1 MKHAHRTWVLAAG
14 ALVVVML
21 AAAVEAAPPPPAAA
35 EAVSVAVLGIRATK
49 ESKPQTDPALQ
60 SVADELRMT
69 KFNSFRLIVSDTRQ
83 VRVGGG
89 MDVSLVE
96 DYALHVEVEKASPE
110 STQIVLVWM
119 RVEKDAQGKP
129 QARPLKRVQMTIRK
143 GKFFLSGGWELKDGA
158 ALFGA
163 VAVK

>member
-1 MKHAHRTWVLAAG
+1 M
-14 ALVVVML
+14 
-21 AAAVEAAPPPPAAA
+21 
-35 EAVSVAVLGIRATK
+35 AVLGIRATK